1 MLAIAGRIILLK
13 CSCCWQDSFT
23 KMWQLLDAYFTNA
36 GNCWQDN
43 FTKMQLLLAG

>member
-1 MLAIAGRIILLK
+1 
-13 CSCCWQDSFT
+13 
-23 KMWQLLDAYFTNA
+23 LLDAYFTNA

>member
-1 MLAIAGRIILLK
+1 MLAIAGRVI
-13 CSCCWQDSFT
+13 FT

-43 FTKMQLLLAG
+43 FTKLQLLLVG